1 MTGGLDQALA
11 GRLGDLLGSPVDA
24 VRVTR
29 SAYSTS
35 APIDDLDVTF
45 TDGAHLSLVRKD
57 LAWSALLP
65 SARSV
70 KPQFLH
76 DPAREISAYRDVLP
90 TASPGPATSF
100 GSIDEPDDGRQWL
113 FLERLTGVRLCE
125 IGDLEPWRAT
135 ARWIAEFHRGFEAAV
150 EDVVRRGT
158 PLLRHGRQWL
168 GRWIDRAV
176 CAGSSDTS
184 GLRFLR
190 DRIDALAD
198 RLGEMSVTIVHGELY
213 ASNVIVEATSPL
225 GHRVSPIDWEMIAV
239 APGLVDLAALTAGS
253 WPLAARSAIEAAY
266 CDALG
271 RTADPSFA
279 AELDACRL
287 ALCIQWLGWMPGWRA
302 PDEHRHDWCGQ
313 AVALAEELNL

>member
-1 MTGGLDQALA
+1 MTGDLDQELVA
-11 GRLGDLLGSPVDA
+11 RLGDLLGSPVGA

-45 TDGAHLSLVRKD
+45 TDGVQLQLIRKD
-57 LAWSALLP
+57 LAWSSLLP
-65 SARSV
+65 PARCV
-70 KPQFLH
+70 KPKFLH
-76 DPAREISAYRDVLP
+76 DPARELWAYRDVLP
-90 TASPGPATSF
+90 TASPGPARSF
-100 GSIDEPDDGRQWL
+100 GSVDEPDDGRQWL
-113 FLERLTGVRLCE
+113 FLERLTGVPLCE
-125 IGDLEPWRAT
+125 IGDLEPWRAA
-135 ARWIAEFHRGFEAAV
+135 ARWIAGFHRGFETVV
-150 EDVVRRGT
+150 EDVVQRGT
-158 PLLRHGRQWL
+158 PLLRHDRHWL
-168 GRWIDRAV
+168 RRWIERAV
-176 CAGSSDTS
+176 CGGAADES
-184 GLRFLR
+184 GLRFVR

-198 RLGEMSVTIVHGELY
+198 RLGELRVTIVHGELY
-213 ASNVIVEATSPL
+213 ASNVIVESTSSL

-253 WPLAARSAIEAAY
+253 WPLVERRAIEAAY